1 MIKTRCVLL
10 AIISLGAAGT
20 IRDEDPFATE
30 FLPISL
36 KCPAGYNGVF
46 EQTLTNKRGDRVEV
60 RLTYKNEDITSE
72 IPLPGNPHVD
82 PAIVDAF
89 LATLATT
96 PEGGLDVTTPFDK
109 VYKEICLG
117 SKSKRQKYD
126 ARLKAN
132 RKIVGLPQ

>member
-1 MIKTRCVLL
+1 MSCRLQ
-10 AIISLGAAGT
+10 
-20 IRDEDPFATE
+20 RRPR
-30 FLPISL
+30 
-36 KCPAGYNGVF
+36 
-46 EQTLTNKRGDRVEV
+46 TNTGHKRGDRVEV
-60 RLTYKNEDITSE
+60 RLTYKNEEITSE
-72 IPLPGNPHVD
+72 ISLPGNPHVD

-126 ARLKAN
+126 AQLKAN